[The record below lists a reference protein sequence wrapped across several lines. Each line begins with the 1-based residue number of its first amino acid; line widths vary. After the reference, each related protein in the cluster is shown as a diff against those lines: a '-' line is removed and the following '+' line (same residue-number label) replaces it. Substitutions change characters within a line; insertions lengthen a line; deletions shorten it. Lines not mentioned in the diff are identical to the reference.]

1 MRLDLH
7 LMLQGRVEKIWD
19 AKKLR
24 NVKYLETYVMYV
36 VLGVMLPVEHCT
48 CGCDTRHSEAASL
61 HKFCAKN
68 DQIKVICQMQGYT
81 NSQESV

>member
-1 MRLDLH
+1 
-7 LMLQGRVEKIWD
+7 MLQGRVEKIWD